1 MTSILPT
8 SFVSHSIEKCDIFF
22 LFFFLFDNGICKLN
36 YFFIFFISFFLYH
49 NIYIIFIFIFCITK
63 CLTSNHTYLELE
75 KKYYMRINEA
85 MLNNHF
91 SKSRYIVHSNTWQ
104 NRDGQLRHF
113 LSHERFIGRMIPS
126 GIEIA
131 ITNRFDYHSVGEPL
145 IEGQYPRLIGATI
158 GRKRGIHT

>member
-49 NIYIIFIFIFCITK
+49 NIYILHYKIFNVESYI
-63 CLTSNHTYLELE
+63 SRAR
-75 KKYYMRINEA
+75 KKILHVTINEA

-158 GRKRGIHT
+158 GRKHGIHT